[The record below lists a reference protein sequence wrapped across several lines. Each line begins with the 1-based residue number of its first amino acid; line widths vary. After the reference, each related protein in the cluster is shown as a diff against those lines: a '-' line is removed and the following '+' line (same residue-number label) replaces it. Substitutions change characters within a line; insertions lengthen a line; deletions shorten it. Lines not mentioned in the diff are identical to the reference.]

1 MLECQGAARL
11 TLWGGIISMR
21 RKSSSWRVS
30 SIRQQKNGRVRKC
43 EPDSHE
49 WLLTPYP
56 QKPHFCE
63 QTGGD
68 QKECSFS
75 KNATKAAHNKIRA
88 REKFCCRFCFFFSPN
103 GRQFITVKIA
113 SKLLAGHYKRWM
125 AKLKRHTIRRSC
137 YHTASVR
144 RWMVLWPWV
153 VVRYTEEILGTI
165 NELNT
170 HNGVPYLQ

>member
-1 MLECQGAARL
+1 MGRRDYKYEEEKFFLAGFFHKAAKEWTCQKMWAWQSWMVTD
-11 TLWGGIISMR
+11 TLPT
-21 RKSSSWRVS
+21 KA
-30 SIRQQKNGRVRKC
+30 
-43 EPDSHE
+43 P
-49 WLLTPYP
+49 LLWAD
-56 QKPHFCE
+56 
-63 QTGGD
+63 GGD